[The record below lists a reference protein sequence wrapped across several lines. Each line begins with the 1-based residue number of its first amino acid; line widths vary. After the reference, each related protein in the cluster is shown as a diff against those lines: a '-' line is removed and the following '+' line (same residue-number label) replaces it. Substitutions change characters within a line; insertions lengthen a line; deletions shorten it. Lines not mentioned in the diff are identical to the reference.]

1 MSTFRSGVIF
11 MAVALIICGVAFSLL
26 SCNTVKSAVIVIPE
40 SHSAEFQ
47 KAFFEAAR
55 VYGRAGCGDQE
66 LAEMTARKAVSS
78 GLPARL
84 IAAMAASES
93 TCNPMAVSNRG
104 AVGLTQIVPKIW
116 GKEFDFTK
124 INLLN
129 PEQNMEVSTVIMSK
143 LVKQYGIKGGLI
155 HYYGVGIDSV

>member
-47 KAFFEAAR
+47 KAFFEVAR

-66 LAEMTARKAVSS
+66 LAENHARESVST
-78 GLPARL
+78 GVPAAL
-84 IAAMAASES
+84 IAAQASDES
-93 TCNPMAVSNRG
+93 TCNPMAV
-104 AVGLTQIVPKIW
+104 
-116 GKEFDFTK
+116 
-124 INLLN
+124 
-129 PEQNMEVSTVIMSK
+129 
-143 LVKQYGIKGGLI
+143 
-155 HYYGVGIDSV
+155 

>member
-11 MAVALIICGVAFSLL
+11 MVVALIICGVAFSLV
-26 SCNTVKSAVIVIPE
+26 SCSYVPVKTAVVVPE

-66 LAEMTARKAVSS
+66 LAEMTARESVST
-78 GLPARL
+78 GVPAAL
-84 IAAMAASES
+84 IAAQASDES

-104 AVGLTQIVPKIW
+104 AVGLTQIVPKMW
-116 GKEFDFTK
+116 SKQFDFTK

-129 PEQNMEVSTVIMSK
+129 PEQNM
-143 LVKQYGIKGGLI
+143 
-155 HYYGVGIDSV
+155 GV